1 MSPLSLFPVHKSTCL
16 SASCTVEE
24 WLRNVDCIE
33 KNGYN
38 YLFVGNRFLDPF
50 SVSIQ
55 LAIIYLHPIYR
66 LSAYPSV
73 HHSDE
78 TTPCGTWPGLIDL
91 HRFGTLTQAC
101 DLFSHPQLV

>member
-16 SASCTVEE
+16 SGSCTVEE
-24 WLRNVDCIE
+24 WLRNVDYIA
-33 KNGYN
+33 KNEYN
-38 YLFVGNRFLDPF
+38 YLFSVTS

-55 LAIIYLHPIYR
+55 LAIIIYLHQSYR
-66 LSAYPSV
+66 LSAYLSV

-91 HRFGTLTQAC
+91 HRFGTLTQAY